1 MIFFKQKCETS
12 LAILDD
18 FVSLIENA
26 GFKVAAPE
34 IESEPSISA
43 YIHFPDFE
51 KGEMKVSYRTTIEI
65 SKIIPIYYVSHYF
78 AVKNIDEN
86 RMCPE
91 LDGDSGMPYTFS
103 QAETYDEISKFLN
116 ENGYSETTYAEMST
130 VVPDIEMP
138 DDVWIFGPQ
147 FTVETCLFR
156 DVLNICEVDE

>member
-1 MIFFKQKCETS
+1 
-12 LAILDD
+12 
-18 FVSLIENA
+18 
-26 GFKVAAPE
+26 
-34 IESEPSISA
+34 
-43 YIHFPDFE
+43 
-51 KGEMKVSYRTTIEI
+51 
-65 SKIIPIYYVSHYF
+65 
-78 AVKNIDEN
+78 
-86 RMCPE
+86 
-91 LDGDSGMPYTFS
+91 MPYTFS